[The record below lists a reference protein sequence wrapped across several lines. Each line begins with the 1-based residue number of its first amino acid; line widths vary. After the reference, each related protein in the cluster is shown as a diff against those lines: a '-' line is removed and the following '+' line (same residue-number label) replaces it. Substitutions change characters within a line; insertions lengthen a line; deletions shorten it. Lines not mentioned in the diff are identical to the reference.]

1 MGDFMCPFHKPPR
14 IAEWIMARLSLFDDE
29 FSLTG
34 DLREEFEDLVGER
47 GLAYARTWY
56 WFQLLKSLP
65 SFLKNSIIWSV
76 IMIRNYLK
84 IAFRNLRKHRGY
96 SFINIFGLAVGLA
109 TCILIL
115 LWVQD
120 EVSYDRFHADLDSLY
135 RVVCYDRIIGTSE
148 KFSVTSPPF
157 APALEQNFPEILR
170 AARYDQQRN
179 QLIKYGEKKFL
190 ENSVSFADPAFL
202 EMFSFPL
209 IKGDPKT
216 ALSDPYSALVTES
229 TARKYFGA
237 EDAVGKV
244 LSFGGRYDIQVTGV
258 LKDLPS
264 NSHLQFS
271 ILMPVDFLKTLGW
284 DLDNWGHFF
293 IHTYIQ
299 LHPESAPIESSKL
312 LETYEKGTGEESN
325 ILYELLPVKDI
336 HLRSAGA
343 WGFGADGDIRYV
355 YLFSIIAAFV
365 LFIACVNFMNLSTAR
380 SGDRAKEVGMRKVV
394 GARRKDIIQ
403 QFFGESML
411 LAFIALALS
420 LVFVSIVLP
429 VFNGLTAKN
438 MSLNIS
444 TNGFLL
450 LFLVGIALV
459 TGLFSG
465 IYPALLLSGF
475 KPVAV
480 FKGRSISTKNI
491 HSLFRKML
499 VVAQFSL
506 SIALIIGTGIIYSQL
521 NYMQRMKL
529 GFEQENVICMNSTP
543 NLKEKYSVMKE
554 ELLQLLG
561 VSRVTTA
568 SSRPFSGSSSITWE
582 GRDGN
587 KHLDLFFTNVD
598 TDFLETFG
606 MAMADGRFFSKDF
619 SIDKESFVL
628 NETAVRQ
635 MELVNPVGE
644 QIEFL
649 EQKGTVIGIIKDYHF
664 RSLHSKIGPLLLR
677 LSEKGQNHMSVKV
690 VSGNLRATLDQIES
704 VWSQLEQDYPFQ
716 YTFLDS
722 EFDRM
727 YRTDI
732 RFRNIFVYF
741 AGLAIVISC
750 LGLFGLAS
758 FMAEKRTKEIG
769 IRKVLGASV
778 GGIAILLAK
787 EFTKWVVVANALAW
801 PLAYWTMKELLAVYA
816 YRIEIGIGIFL
827 ISGGMALVMAW
838 ITVGYKSV
846 RAALTNP
853 VDCLRYE

>member
-1 MGDFMCPFHKPPR
+1 MGHFHKPPK
-14 IAEWIMARLSLFDDE
+14 IAEWIMARLSLLDDE

-34 DLREEFEDLVGER
+34 DLSEEFEDLILER
-47 GLAYARTWY
+47 GLAYARAWY
-56 WFQLLKSLP
+56 WLQLLKSLP
-65 SFLKNSIIWSV
+65 SFFKNSIIWSV
-76 IMIRNYLK
+76 IMIKNYLK
-84 IAFRNLRKHRGY
+84 IAIRNLRKHKGY

-120 EVSYDRFHADLDSLY
+120 EVSYDRFHTNLDSLY
-135 RVVCYDRIIGTSE
+135 RVVCYDRIVGTSE
-148 KFSVTSPPF
+148 KFSVTAPPF

-170 AARYDQQRN
+170 TARYDELRK
-179 QLIKYGEKKFL
+179 QLVKVGEKKFL
-190 ENSVSFADPAFL
+190 EGSVSFADPAFL

-216 ALSDPYSALVTES
+216 ALSNPHSALLTES
-229 TARKYFGA
+229 TARKYFGP
-237 EDAVGKV
+237 EDPVGKV
-244 LSFGGRYDIQVTGV
+244 LSFGGRYDIQVTGI
-258 LKDLPS
+258 LKDPPS
-264 NSHLQFS
+264 NSHLQFT
-271 ILMPVDFLKTLGW
+271 ILMPLNFLKDLGW
-284 DLDNWGHFF
+284 DFDDWGHFF

-299 LHPESAPIESSKL
+299 LHPESALIESSKL

-336 HLRSAGA
+336 HLRSAAA
-343 WGFGADGDIRYV
+343 WGFGADGNIQYV

-365 LFIACVNFMNLSTAR
+365 LLIACFNFMNLSTAR

-394 GARRKDIIQ
+394 GARRKDIIH
-403 QFFGESML
+403 QFFGESL
-411 LAFIALALS
+411 LLTFIALGLS

-429 VFNGLTAKN
+429 AFNTMTAKD
-438 MSLNIS
+438 MTLDIS
-444 TNGFLL
+444 TNGSLI
-450 LFLVGIALV
+450 LFLVGIALI

-475 KPVAV
+475 KPVV
-480 FKGRSISTKNI
+480 VLKGRAISMKNI

-499 VVAQFSL
+499 VVTQFSL

-521 NYMQRMKL
+521 NYMQQKEL
-529 GFEQENVICMNSTP
+529 GFEQEHIVCMNLTP
-543 NLKEKYSVMKE
+543 NLMEKYGVMKE
-554 ELLQLLG
+554 ELLRLPG
-561 VSRVTTA
+561 VSHVTTA
-568 SSRPFSGSSSITWE
+568 SGRPFAGFSSITWE
-582 GRDGN
+582 SPDEDT
-587 KHLDLFFTNVD
+587 HIDLFFSNVD
-598 TDFLETFG
+598 TDFRETFG
-606 MAMADGRFFSKDF
+606 MAMTDGRFFSKDLLT
-619 SIDKESFVL
+619 DKESYVL

-635 MELVNPVGE
+635 MGLVNPVGE

-664 RSLHSKIGPLLLR
+664 RSLHSKIAPLLLT
-677 LSEKGQNHMSVKV
+677 LSEKGQNYMSIKV
-690 VSGNLRATLDQIES
+690 MPGNLRSILDKIEG
-704 VWSQLEQDYPFQ
+704 VWSQFEHDYPFQ
-716 YTFLDS
+716 YTFLDG

-769 IRKVLGASV
+769 VRKVLGASV
-778 GGIAILLAK
+778 SGIAILLAK

-801 PLAYWTMKELLAVYA
+801 PIAYLAMKQLLAVYA
-816 YRIEIGIGIFL
+816 YRTEIGIGIFL
-827 ISGGMALVMAW
+827 ISGGLALVMALM
-838 ITVGYKSV
+838 TVGYKSV

>member
-1 MGDFMCPFHKPPR
+1 
-14 IAEWIMARLSLFDDE
+14 MARLSLLDNE

-47 GLAYARTWY
+47 GLACARTWY

-76 IMIRNYLK
+76 IMIKNYLK

-120 EVSYDRFHADLDSLY
+120 EVSYDRFHANLDSLY

-148 KFSVTSPPF
+148 KFSSTSPPF
-157 APALEQNFPEILR
+157 APALEQNFPEVLR
-170 AARYDQQRN
+170 TARYDQQRN

-190 ENSVSFADPAFL
+190 EKSVSFADPAFL

-216 ALSDPYSALVTES
+216 ALTDPHSALLTES
-229 TARKYFGA
+229 TARKYFGP
-237 EDAVGKV
+237 EDPVGKV

-258 LKDLPS
+258 LKDLPL
-264 NSHLQFS
+264 NSHLQFT
-271 ILMPVDFLKTLGW
+271 ILMPVNFLKDLGW
-284 DLDNWGHFF
+284 KLDDWGHFF

-299 LHPESAPIESSKL
+299 LHPESAPIESAKL
-312 LETYEKGTGEESN
+312 LETYEKGTGEPSN

-365 LFIACVNFMNLSTAR
+365 LLIACVNFMNLSTAR

-394 GARRKDIIQ
+394 GARRKDIIH

-411 LAFIALALS
+411 LAFIALGIS
-420 LVFVSIVLP
+420 LIIVRIVLP
-429 VFNGLTAKN
+429 IFNNLTAKE

-444 TNGFLL
+444 TNGSLL
-450 LFLVGIALV
+450 VFLVGIALV

-491 HSLFRKML
+491 HSLFRKIL

-521 NYMQRMKL
+521 DYMQRMEL
-529 GFEQENVICMNSTP
+529 GFEQEHVVCMNLTP
-543 NLKEKYSVMKE
+543 NLKEKYGVMKE
-554 ELLQLLG
+554 ELLRLPG
-561 VSRVTTA
+561 VSHVTTA
-568 SSRPFSGSSSITWE
+568 SGRPFAQYSSITWE
-582 GRDGN
+582 GRDED
-587 KHLDLFFTNVD
+587 KHIDLFFSHVD
-598 TDFLETFG
+598 YDFLETFG
-606 MAMADGRFFSKDF
+606 MTMADGRFFSKDF
-619 SIDKESFVL
+619 SIDKESYVL

-635 MELVNPVGE
+635 MELKNPLGE
-644 QIEFL
+644 QIEFF
-649 EQKGTVIGIIKDYHF
+649 EQKGTVIGIIKDYNF
-664 RSLHSKIGPLLLR
+664 RSLRSKIAPLLLT
-677 LSEKGQNHMSVKV
+677 LSEKGQNFMSVKV
-690 VSGNLRATLDQIES
+690 VPGNLRSILDKIGK
-704 VWSQLEQDYPFQ
+704 VWSQFERDYPFG
-716 YTFLDS
+716 YNFLNE

-732 RFRNIFVYF
+732 RFRNIFGYF
-741 AGLAIVISC
+741 AGLAILISC

-769 IRKVLGASV
+769 VRKVLGASV

-801 PLAYWTMKELLAVYA
+801 PLAYWAMKEWLASFA
-816 YRIEIGIGIFL
+816 YRTEVGIGIFL
-827 ISGGMALVMAW
+827 MSGGLALVVAW
-838 ITVGYKSV
+838 MTVGYKSV

>member
-1 MGDFMCPFHKPPR
+1 MCHLHKPSR
-14 IAEWIMARLSLFDDE
+14 IAEWIMARLSLLDDE

-34 DLREEFEDLVGER
+34 DLREEFEDLVAEKS
-47 GLAYARTWY
+47 LAYAHTWY

-65 SFLKNSIIWSV
+65 DFLKNSITWSV
-76 IMIRNYLK
+76 IMIKNYLK

-120 EVSYDRFHADLDSLY
+120 EVSYDRFHTNLDSLY

-148 KFSVTSPPF
+148 KFSVTSPPL
-157 APALEQNFPEILR
+157 APALEQNFPEVLR
-170 AARYDQQRN
+170 TARYDQQRN

-190 ENSVSFADPAFL
+190 ENSVSFADPTFL

-209 IKGDPKT
+209 IKGDPQT
-216 ALSDPYSALVTES
+216 ALKDPHSALLTES
-229 TARKYFGA
+229 TAHKYFGS
-237 EDAVGKV
+237 EDPVGKV
-244 LSFGGRYDIQVTGV
+244 LSFGGRYDFQVTGV

-264 NSHLQFS
+264 NSHLQFT
-271 ILMPVDFLKTLGW
+271 ILMPVNFLKDLGW
-284 DLDNWGHFF
+284 ELDDWGHFF

-299 LHPESAPIESSKL
+299 LHPESAPIESAKL
-312 LETYEKGTGEESN
+312 LETYEKGTGEPSN

-336 HLRSAGA
+336 HLHSAGA
-343 WGFGADGDIRYV
+343 WGFGADGDIRYI

-365 LFIACVNFMNLSTAR
+365 LFIACINFMNLSTAQ

-394 GARRKDIIQ
+394 GARRKDIIN

-411 LAFIALALS
+411 LAFIALGIS
-420 LVFVSIVLP
+420 LIIVRIVLP
-429 VFNGLTAKN
+429 IFNNLTAKD

-444 TNGFLL
+444 TNGSLL
-450 LFLVGIALV
+450 MFLVGIALV

-480 FKGRSISTKNI
+480 FKEKSISTKNI
-491 HSLFRKML
+491 HSLFRKIL

-521 NYMQRMKL
+521 DYMKRMEL
-529 GFEQENVICMNSTP
+529 GFDQEHVVCMNLTP
-543 NLKEKYSVMKE
+543 NLKEKYGVMKE
-554 ELLQLLG
+554 ELLRLPG
-561 VSRVTTA
+561 VSHVTTA
-568 SSRPFSGSSSITWE
+568 SGRPFAQSSSITWE
-582 GRDGN
+582 GRDED
-587 KHLDLFFTNVD
+587 KHIDLFFSHVD
-598 TDFLETFG
+598 YDFLETFG
-606 MAMADGRFFSKDF
+606 MDMADGRFFSKDF
-619 SIDKESFVL
+619 SIDKESYVL

-635 MELVNPVGE
+635 MELKNPLGE
-644 QIEFL
+644 QIEFF

-664 RSLHSKIGPLLLR
+664 RSLHSKIAPLLLT
-677 LSEKGQNHMSVKV
+677 LSEKGQNYMSIKV
-690 VSGNLRATLDQIES
+690 VPGNLRSILDKIKG
-704 VWSQLEQDYPFQ
+704 VWSQFERDYPFQ
-716 YTFLDS
+716 YTFLDG
-722 EFDRM
+722 EFDRI

-769 IRKVLGASV
+769 VRKVLGASV
-778 GGIAILLAK
+778 SGIAILLAK

-801 PLAYWTMKELLAVYA
+801 PLAYWTMKQLLAVYA
-816 YRIEIGIGIFL
+816 YRTEIGIGIFL
-827 ISGGMALVMAW
+827 ISGGLVLVMALM
-838 ITVGYKSV
+838 TVGYKSV

>member
-1 MGDFMCPFHKPPR
+1 MCPFYKPPR
-14 IAEWIMARLSLFDDE
+14 IAEWIMARLSLLDDE

-34 DLREEFEDLVGER
+34 DLREEFEDLVVEK
-47 GLAYARTWY
+47 GLFYGHIWY

-65 SFLKNSIIWSV
+65 GFLKNSIIWSV

-120 EVSYDRFHADLDSLY
+120 EVSYDRFHTNLDSLY
-135 RVVCYDRIIGTSE
+135 RVVCYDRIVGTSE
-148 KFSVTSPPF
+148 KFSVTAPPM

-170 AARYDQQRN
+170 TARYEEQRN

-190 ENSVSFADPAFL
+190 ENSVSFADPTFM

-271 ILMPVDFLKTLGW
+271 ILMPVDFLKTLGL
-284 DLDNWGHFF
+284 DLDDWGHFF

-312 LETYEKGTGEESN
+312 LETYEKGTGEKSN

-336 HLRSAGA
+336 RLRSAGA

-394 GARRKDIIQ
+394 GAHRKDIIQ

-411 LAFIALALS
+411 LTFIALGLS
-420 LVFVSIVLP
+420 LIIVRAILP
-429 VFNGLTAKN
+429 MFNNLTAKD
-438 MSLNIS
+438 MTLALS
-444 TNGFLL
+444 TNMWLL
-450 LFLVGIALV
+450 LFLVGIALI
-459 TGLFSG
+459 TGLISG

-475 KPVAV
+475 KPVVV
-480 FKGRSISTKNI
+480 FKGRSSSSKNI
-491 HSLFRKML
+491 HSLSRKIL

-521 NYMQRMKL
+521 DYMQQKEL
-529 GFEQENVICMNSTP
+529 GFEKEHVVCMNLTP
-543 NLKEKYSVMKE
+543 SLKMRYGVMKE
-554 ELLQLLG
+554 ELQRLPG
-561 VSRVTTA
+561 VSHVTTA
-568 SSRPFSGSSSITWE
+568 SGRPFAGFSSTIWE
-582 GRDGN
+582 GRDGT
-587 KHLDLFFTNVD
+587 KHVDLFFTHVD
-598 TDFLETFG
+598 HDFLETFG
-606 MAMADGRFFSKDF
+606 MTMTAGRFFSKDF
-619 SIDKESFVL
+619 STDRESYVL
-628 NETAVRQ
+628 NEAAVRQ
-635 MELVNPVGE
+635 MELDNPLGE
-644 QIEFL
+644 QIEFQ
-649 EQKGTVIGIIKDYHF
+649 EEKGTVIGIIKDYHF
-664 RSLHSKIGPLLLR
+664 RSLHSKIAPLLLT
-677 LSEKGQNHMSVKV
+677 LSEKGQDYMSIKILP
-690 VSGNLRATLDQIES
+690 GNLRSTLDQVES
-704 VWSQLEQDYPFQ
+704 IWAQFEPDYPFR
-716 YTFLDS
+716 YNFLNE

-732 RFRNIFVYF
+732 RFRNIFGYF

-769 IRKVLGASV
+769 VRKVLGASV

-787 EFTKWVVVANALAW
+787 EFTKWVVVANAVAW
-801 PLAYWTMKELLAVYA
+801 PLAYLTMKEWLAGFA
-816 YRIEIGIGIFL
+816 YRTEMGIGIFL
-827 ISGGMALVMAW
+827 ISGGLALVVAW